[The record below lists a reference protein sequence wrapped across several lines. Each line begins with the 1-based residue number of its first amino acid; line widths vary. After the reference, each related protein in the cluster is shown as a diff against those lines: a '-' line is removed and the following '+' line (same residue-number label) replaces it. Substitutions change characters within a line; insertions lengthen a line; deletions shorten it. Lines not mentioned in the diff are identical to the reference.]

1 MSMQAAAAKQ
11 ERWQQL
17 ELGCASCELCSLASL
32 RTQVVLGRGNA
43 TGPVMLIGE
52 APGAEEDAC
61 GQPFVG
67 RAGQL
72 LEQLLARAELSSNSD
87 LYICNMLKCRPPA
100 NRKPTAGEMAL
111 CKPWLLEQIAL
122 VDPPLIVLAGASA
135 LKGVLGIKGSI
146 TKLRGHWQQWG
157 ERQCLPIFHPSYLL
171 RFGSQAEGS
180 PRELTLKDLQD
191 VRKRLQQRGWSR

>member
-1 MSMQAAAAKQ
+1 MQAAAAKQ

-17 ELGCASCELCSLASL
+17 QQGCASCGLCSLGSL

-43 TGPVMLIGE
+43 NAPVMLIGE
-52 APGAEEDAC
+52 APGEQEDAC

-72 LEQLLARAELSSNSD
+72 LETLLARAELNSAQD

-100 NRKPTAGEMAL
+100 NRKPTTSEMAL

-135 LKGVLGIKGSI
+135 LVGVLGIKGSI

-180 PRELTLKDLQD
+180 PRQLTLKDLQD
-191 VRKRLQQRGWSR
+191 VRKRLQQHGWSR

>member
-1 MSMQAAAAKQ
+1 
-11 ERWQQL
+11 
-17 ELGCASCELCSLASL
+17 
-32 RTQVVLGRGNA
+32 
-43 TGPVMLIGE
+43 
-52 APGAEEDAC
+52 
-61 GQPFVG
+61 
-67 RAGQL
+67 
-72 LEQLLARAELSSNSD
+72 
-87 LYICNMLKCRPPA
+87 
-100 NRKPTAGEMAL
+100 MAL